1 MNLDLRVPLVLAGVF
16 LQPVKSRRERS
27 KTECASAVGSSFI
40 SVCGNGTTVCPPFG
54 CEVDWLWYGRAFCLS
69 LHGSNLVVAC
79 LFYWCV
85 RVLFEHCVVFNKTQ
99 GVRRTENH

>member
-54 CEVDWLWYGRAFCLS
+54 CEVDWLWYGRERFVFRFIWIEL
-69 LHGSNLVVAC
+69 GGGMLV
-79 LFYWCV
+79 LLV
-85 RVLFEHCVVFNKTQ
+85 RARVV
-99 GVRRTENH
+99 